1 EDLAALGILTTLAV
15 LDVGP
20 FGMTSHNSLHLVYEF
35 SSEPLPARQSSVA
48 LARTAAAVRCRCAP
62 RTAKPGFHRASQGLL
77 LRLGLFA
84 QADMQFAKRL
94 AVHDTR
100 RLGHDTGRTLG
111 FREGDHLAD
120 GGCAGHQHDQAI
132 QTEGQA

>member
-1 EDLAALGILTTLAV
+1 GELDDVVGLVVAGTASNGAVDHVARHVGGQRLVHGQAQTRVVRRHGAALGRHGQLANQLGEDLAALGILTTLAV

-62 RTAKPGFHRASQGLL
+62 RTAKPG
-77 LRLGLFA
+77 
-84 QADMQFAKRL
+84 
-94 AVHDTR
+94 
-100 RLGHDTGRTLG
+100 
-111 FREGDHLAD
+111 
-120 GGCAGHQHDQAI
+120 
-132 QTEGQA
+132 